1 MAAKNISKGRV
12 NTNLFQSVKG
22 KFLLM
27 GIMGI
32 IIALVIGLIGMTSI
46 NRNAKS
52 SDVVTLVNEISLLQS
67 ENNANDAQYQYYID
81 EKYLNATLENLQK
94 MESSGATL
102 KKRLD
107 FHILLRLMIFLP
119 TWKRIKKIILN
130 YFSFILAE
138 DILLT

>member
-1 MAAKNISKGRV
+1 
-12 NTNLFQSVKG
+12 
-22 KFLLM
+22 M

-32 IIALVIGLIGMTSI
+32 IIALVIGLLGMTSI
-46 NRNAKS
+46 NQNAKS

-102 KKRLD
+102 KK
-107 FHILLRLMIFLP
+107 
-119 TWKRIKKIILN
+119 KAG
-130 YFSFILAE
+130 FSYSSEVNDILANVE
-138 DILLT
+138 KDKENYTQLLQFHSSRGYSPDVGKFAEYLASSEPLDESFKNSCKQ